1 MLRHYLILSLKV
13 LQRRKFFTF
22 ISIFG
27 ISFTLLVLMVV
38 TAFFDHALA
47 PMAPETRQARTLEAS
62 YAVMFG
68 ERSEWCC
75 SPGFELLDRY
85 ARNLPG
91 AEDVSL
97 FSDDQAVN
105 SYVDGRRLTSQ
116 MKRTDAAFWRILE
129 FTFLEGRPYTDAEL
143 QDGSM
148 VAVINRTTRER
159 IFAGAAAEGRTLEA
173 DGQRFRVV
181 GVVEDVSAL
190 RDTPYADIWSPYTT
204 FKTDEYRRGLMGG
217 FRAIVL
223 AADAS
228 MLDDIRAE
236 FNARLARIDRA
247 ELPGPQWE
255 TIVAP
260 LEGKFDALAR
270 GASPFAD
277 DRSPEPQGAAMIG
290 FLALIATIFVLLPTV
305 NLVNINVSR
314 IMERSSEI
322 GIRKAFGASSRTLVG
337 QFVVEN
343 IMLTITGGLVGF
355 ALSAIV
361 LRAMNQSGMATAAN
375 GMPGSLGLN
384 VRVFIIGLLLAVA
397 FGIIS
402 GVYPAWRMSR
412 LHPVE
417 ALRGGGR

>member
-38 TAFFDHALA
+38 TAILDHTLA
-47 PMAPETRQARTLEAS
+47 PMAPEQRQDRMLVAE
-62 YAVMFG
+62 YAAMFG
-68 ERSEWCC
+68 DENEWCC
-75 SPGFELLDRY
+75 SPGFLLLDRY

-91 AEDVSL
+91 AEELSL
-97 FSDDQAVN
+97 FSGDQAVN
-105 SYVDGRRLTSQ
+105 SYVDGRRITSQ
-116 MKRTDAAFWRILE
+116 MKRTDAAFWRIFE

-143 QDGSM
+143 QEGAL
-148 VAVINRTTRER
+148 VAVINQATRER
-159 IFAGAAAEGRTLEA
+159 LFNGNSAEGGTFEA

-190 RDTPYADIWSPYTT
+190 RDTPYADIWTPYTT
-204 FKTDEYRRGLMGG
+204 FKTDEYRDNLMGE
-217 FRAIVL
+217 FRAVVL
-223 AADAS
+223 ARDTS
-228 MLDDIRAE
+228 MLDDIHDE

-247 ELPGPQWE
+247 EFPGPQYT
-255 TIVAP
+255 TIIAP
-260 LEGKFDALAR
+260 FEGKFDALAR
-270 GASPFAD
+270 NAGPFAD
-277 DRSPEPQGAAMIG
+277 GRSPEPQRGALIG
-290 FLALIATIFVLLPTV
+290 FLVVIGGIFLLLPTV

-343 IMLTITGGLVGF
+343 VILTITGGIVGF
-355 ALSAIV
+355 VLSEIV
-361 LRAMNQSGMATAAN
+361 LRAMNQAGL
-375 GMPGSLGLN
+375 MPFSQLGVNL
-384 VRVFIIGLLLAVA
+384 RVFAVGFLLAVV